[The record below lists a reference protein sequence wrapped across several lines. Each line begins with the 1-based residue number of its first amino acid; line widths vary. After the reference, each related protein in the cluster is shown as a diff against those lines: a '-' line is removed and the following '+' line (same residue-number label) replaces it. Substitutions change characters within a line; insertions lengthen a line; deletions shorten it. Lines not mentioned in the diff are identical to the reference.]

1 MGSPARPSQRDAIR
15 AKPRPISL
23 PDSGGI
29 PSGFRQADRRSR
41 TTHRGWLN
49 TPDRF
54 PGTLVDRPPRK
65 PLPFTPTNTT
75 ESISRTFELAGGL
88 SATVL
93 RAGHRRNWH
102 RHHQRRDS
110 QRLPVADE
118 SNTSGRPRR
127 DGFLDS
133 RQGQSGRPLPEMPRA
148 KPLRVHDNHKPASAA
163 QRHRLAYQTHR
174 SVLKQVA

>member
-1 MGSPARPSQRDAIR
+1 MLFEQNR
-15 AKPRPISL
+15 AQSL
-23 PDSGGI
+23 DQTLAE
-29 PSGFRQADRRSR
+29 FRQAFDKLIAAVERL
-41 TTHRGWLN
+41 TGGELN

-174 SVLKQVA
+174 SVLKQFA

>member
-1 MGSPARPSQRDAIR
+1 MLFEQNR
-15 AKPRPISL
+15 AQSL
-23 PDSGGI
+23 YQTLAE
-29 PSGFRQADRRSR
+29 FRQAFDKLIAAVERL
-41 TTHRGWLN
+41 TGGELN

-133 RQGQSGRPLPEMPRA
+133 QQGQSGRPFPEMPRA

-174 SVLKQVA
+174 SVLKQFA